1 MKGSQPPQCTIPPG
15 GFVIPKLLRKG
26 IGVGREKPNRGLCCG
41 FYSQAV
47 GRPEL
52 SPPTTLDASRPHP
65 GRGEGGCW
73 EASPTAHCPLQCEPL
88 HPGPSLCSSEF
99 LMDPLLV
106 FVRFQL
112 ELIGGDLA
120 ILVAILILEHVSY
133 GFLRILARQEA
144 AFALTDL
151 SLDEGGKLQRGESR
165 GEGERA
171 SCLSSWAGLGM
182 RSQEE

>member
-1 MKGSQPPQCTIPPG
+1 
-15 GFVIPKLLRKG
+15 
-26 IGVGREKPNRGLCCG
+26 
-41 FYSQAV
+41 
-47 GRPEL
+47 
-52 SPPTTLDASRPHP
+52 
-65 GRGEGGCW
+65 
-73 EASPTAHCPLQCEPL
+73 
-88 HPGPSLCSSEF
+88 
-99 LMDPLLV
+99 MDPLLV